1 VAADREIFESNIN
14 NWQSREPVMLGTA
27 IVQLIVTG
35 IALAATFG
43 LNMSDAQ
50 INALWGFLA
59 AFSTVLWIGAAA
71 VRARVYAPATV
82 AAIEAKAAGN
92 S

>member
-1 VAADREIFESNIN
+1 MATDRELFEKNLNS
-14 NWQSREPVMLGTA
+14 WQSQEPVLLGTA
-27 IVQLIVTG
+27 ITQLIVTG

-43 LNMSDAQ
+43 LNLTDAQ

-71 VRARVYAPATV
+71 IRNKVYAPATV
-82 AAIEAKAAGN
+82 AKIEAEKK
-92 S
+92 

>member
-1 VAADREIFESNIN
+1 
-14 NWQSREPVMLGTA
+14 
-27 IVQLIVTG
+27 
-35 IALAATFG
+35 
-43 LNMSDAQ
+43 MSDAQ

-92 S
+92 